1 MSSKGQHLRRMVM
14 MLSYHEFSLPDGLPD
29 PAETWCSQV
38 WTTATGN
45 CNTTAG
51 LPFELP
57 TRVQNKCFLKE
68 IKVPMVNFSGDVA
81 PSSSSS
87 IRINRPSHAGSVDSE
102 SRQVAACRQQLLLSN
117 SSCLRVYLSSSQN
130 ALDTAGAMQLLF
142 SRTHE
147 SWPSVKNSAP
157 SPGWLAPLSFCHS
170 LSTVYSCSHE
180 QASGPRTLLG
190 QQDRI
195 LVCRSPA
202 CCAASIMLACTA

>member
-14 MLSYHEFSLPDGLPD
+14 MLSYHDFSLPDGLPD
-29 PAETWCSQV
+29 PAEIWCSQV

-51 LPFELP
+51 LPFELA
-57 TRVQNKCFLKE
+57 TRVENKCFLK
-68 IKVPMVNFSGDVA
+68 KLRVPMVSFSGDVA

-130 ALDTAGAMQLLF
+130 A
-142 SRTHE
+142 
-147 SWPSVKNSAP
+147 
-157 SPGWLAPLSFCHS
+157 
-170 LSTVYSCSHE
+170 
-180 QASGPRTLLG
+180 
-190 QQDRI
+190 
-195 LVCRSPA
+195 
-202 CCAASIMLACTA
+202 